1 MNAKQVKPSG
11 MSTRQISKTD
21 QAKHL
26 KWVLSLTS
34 IPTAAGREHRV
45 IRWIEAW
52 VNQRPALHVI
62 QDQWGNLLVKPRS
75 VAWPTVLFTAHL
87 DHPAFAITKIVDDRT
102 LEAEFRGGVMPV
114 YFVDG
119 KVQVWDDRDR
129 SVAGRIVEHHKGRV
143 FDEVTIRLSRKF
155 SGSRSTFPIATWDI
169 PPARVVRGRIQAPA
183 CDDLAGAAAAISAL
197 DVLQGTPNE
206 PLSVGLLFTRAEEV
220 GFLGAILAC
229 DSGFIPQKS
238 KVIALENSRSFAESP
253 IGAGPIVRVGDKMSI
268 FHHGLTY
275 AISQI
280 AEENAKKYPDF
291 KWQRKLMPGGT
302 CEATA
307 YFAYGYEA
315 TCLCLPLGNYHNMG
329 DLDAVIA
336 GTNRTKPRAD
346 AEVISVDDYHG
357 LVELLVACGHRLATD
372 RHGKTGLDG
381 AQAILSRLHSIREE
395 KRFVLSDSASAL
407 VSQPGSARKVRLGMK
422 NAQQVS

>member
-1 MNAKQVKPSG
+1 MNANTGKPNG
-11 MSTRQISKTD
+11 KNTLRISKAD

-26 KWVLSLTS
+26 KWVLGLTS

-45 IRWIEAW
+45 IRWIESW
-52 VNQRPALHVI
+52 VNKRPGLHVI
-62 QDQWGNLLVKPRS
+62 RDHWGNVLVKPRS
-75 VAWPTVLFTAHL
+75 VAWPSVLFTAHL
-87 DHPAFAITKIVDDRT
+87 DHPAFVITKIVDDRT

-119 KVQVWDDRDR
+119 KVRIWDDRDR
-129 SVAGRIVEHHKGRV
+129 SIAGRIVEHHKGRV
-143 FDEVTIRLSRKF
+143 FDEVTIRLSR
-155 SGSRSTFPIATWDI
+155 SLPGSQSSLPIATWDI
-169 PPARVVRGRIQAPA
+169 PPAQVIRGRIHAPA

-197 DVLQGTPNE
+197 DVLQGSGSE

-280 AEENAKKYPDF
+280 ADENAKTNPNF

-336 GTNRTKPRAD
+336 GTNRTKPRAA
-346 AEVISVDDYHG
+346 AEIVSVSDYHG
-357 LVELLVACGHRLATD
+357 LVELLVACGHRLAS
-372 RHGKTGLDG
+372 GSQGQLGLDG
-381 AQAILSRLHSIREE
+381 AQAILNRLHSIRDE
-395 KRFVLSDSASAL
+395 KRFVLEDSSSAL
-407 VSQPGSARKVRLGMK
+407 VSRSESTRKPRQGMK
-422 NAQQVS
+422 NAP